1 MYVLA
6 ITTFNRSHFLNK
18 LINSFV
24 ATATSKWQI
33 IIADDGSTD
42 GTLDYIGQLQIP
54 NIPITVIKNNRQGV
68 HHQFNTIVKELEKLN
83 FDYCFKCD
91 DDIEFIK
98 PGWEQLYIDA
108 IEKTGYDHLS
118 HFETNWRSKKNLEK
132 PVIQDDLISYCN
144 AKDVQGAYFTLTP
157 KVLKQVGYLDT
168 KNLGFRGVGHI
179 DYTMRACRAGFNNI
193 DHPFD
198 VLKSNEFIRHQTNDY
213 KSALDKDVQNALE
226 NDTESVKKYEIIQD
240 PYRRYIPFNLNHE
253 MLNSAKEMKLL
264 KQRIGE
270 LESQVEWYEKIYGH
284 QS

>member
-108 IEKTGYDHLS
+108 IEKTGYDHLC

-144 AKDVQGAYFTLTP
+144 AKDVQGAFFTLTP
-157 KVLKQVGYLDT
+157 
-168 KNLGFRGVGHI
+168 
-179 DYTMRACRAGFNNI
+179 
-193 DHPFD
+193 
-198 VLKSNEFIRHQTNDY
+198 
-213 KSALDKDVQNALE
+213 
-226 NDTESVKKYEIIQD
+226 
-240 PYRRYIPFNLNHE
+240 
-253 MLNSAKEMKLL
+253 
-264 KQRIGE
+264 
-270 LESQVEWYEKIYGH
+270 
-284 QS
+284 